1 MPLLHLLEAASA
13 RAVTIIKVEALSEF
27 DGEVCSPVRQIWWH
41 FTGDE
46 RTL

>member
-27 DGEVCSPVRQIWWH
+27 DGEVLIK
-41 FTGDE
+41 FGI
-46 RTL
+46 LL